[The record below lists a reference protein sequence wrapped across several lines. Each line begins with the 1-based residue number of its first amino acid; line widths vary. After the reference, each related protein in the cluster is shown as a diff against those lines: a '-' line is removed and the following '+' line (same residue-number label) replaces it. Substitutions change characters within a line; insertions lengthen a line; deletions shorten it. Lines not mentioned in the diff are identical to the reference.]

1 MAKIV
6 SRLDTE
12 AGRVQQLQDTLI
24 HYSLGAVTADGKTGV
39 LPVADNVDDLINQT
53 TSVMAGLV
61 QTLEHAAVDLSLAR
75 FEAVQYSLR
84 VDELESIVEN
94 LLQDV
99 SYDEALDH
107 ATADLMDCLAASGSA
122 DITADGQ
129 LAFDERITLSK
140 EDMKPMLREAIVRW
154 ISLRLEQ

>member
-12 AGRVQQLQDTLI
+12 AARIQQLQDFLLQ
-24 HYSLGAVTADGKTGV
+24 HSLGAVSEHGTGHSV
-39 LPVADNVDDLINQT
+39 KVGDDLDTLIMQ
-53 TSVMAGLV
+53 AGGVIAAML
-61 QTLEHAAVDLSLAR
+61 QTLEHQAVDLSVSR
-75 FEAVQYSLR
+75 VEATQLSMR

-107 ATADLMDCLAASGSA
+107 AAADLMDCICGSGAA
-122 DITADGQ
+122 DVDADGDIV
-129 LAFDERITLSK
+129 FDERIVISK
-140 EDMKPMLREAIVRW
+140 ADIKPWLQQAITRW
-154 ISLRLEQ
+154 IEQKLQQ